1 MIVIGHAGHCHADKR
16 SVCAHGLIKE
26 DVRFSKNTPSFFI
39 PQKKTCE
46 FSLKRHVLADRR
58 VQSRRARVK

>member
-26 DVRFSKNTPSFFI
+26 DVRFFKKHILFFSY
-39 PQKKTCE
+39 P
-46 FSLKRHVLADRR
+46 KR
-58 VQSRRARVK
+58 RRASFR